1 MAANPNEN
9 SPTSIGAT
17 IDTMFELRER
27 KRELNAEL
35 KDIDEQYKGLEQ
47 QLIDSLDKDDLQ
59 QTRSG
64 KATATISEVT
74 VPSVT
79 DWDAFYDYVR
89 ENDAL
94 HLLERRVA
102 AAPWRELVESDE
114 PVPGTEP
121 FTKRSIN
128 LRRLK

>member
-1 MAANPNEN
+1 MLTLANKN
-9 SPTSIGAT
+9 SPNSIGDT
-17 IDTMFELRER
+17 IDHMFELRER

-47 QLIDSLDKDDLQ
+47 QLIDALDKDDLM
-59 QTRSG
+59 QTRSA
-64 KATATISEVT
+64 KATATVSSVT

-79 DWDAFYDYVR
+79 DWDRFYDYVL

-102 AAPWRELVESDE
+102 AAPWRELMEAGE
-114 PVPGTEP
+114 AVPGTEP

>member
-1 MAANPNEN
+1 MVEDVLEN
-9 SPTSIGAT
+9 SPNSIGAT
-17 IDTMFELRER
+17 IDLMFQLREQ
-27 KRELNAEL
+27 KRAINADL

-59 QTRSG
+59 QTRSAN
-64 KATATISEVT
+64 ATATISETT
-74 VPSVT
+74 VPSVS